1 MVLEINR
8 ELIHNHS
15 VFKLDCA
22 VGYGGKLFIVGEPC
36 YAECVVIDLEGIP
49 GVLAM
54 TGANEQEQSWA
65 DNWNP
70 SGSFWMSD
78 RFTQNFVAAIT
89 ENPAITYRDL
99 YLYCAQHTLG
109 SHARVVNAAH
119 FGNLYHT
126 GPAEF
131 VKK

>member
-1 MVLEINR
+1 
-8 ELIHNHS
+8 
-15 VFKLDCA
+15 
-22 VGYGGKLFIVGEPC
+22 
-36 YAECVVIDLEGIP
+36 VVTDLNGIP

-65 DNWNP
+65 DNWN
-70 SGSFWMSD
+70 SAGSFWMSN
-78 RFTQNFVAAIT
+78 RFTQNFVTAIA

-109 SHARVVNAAH
+109 SHARIVNADH

-131 VKK
+131 IKK